1 MGVRFFFLLAA
12 ALMCNSLHAQQVET
26 SLDAS
31 TFLSGPPA
39 DTSVEYLKDYTQY
52 LWGKSVRNASG
63 WEYAAADINFQLTT
77 YTKAFSPYV
86 GLQIS
91 KDNTPSIY
99 RALEYVLTSGKKAIE
114 NIKTGFG
121 SSMPPY
127 ARFNEQSLV
136 PSMEKEYSTIS
147 SYPSSFAFMGWLT
160 ALTLVEICPDKQD
173 DILLRGYNFGMSSV
187 IAGYNWDSDIVSGRI
202 MACAQTVMLHSQSV
216 FKNMMTAAR
225 TEYAQK
231 TGITN
236 IIKSADSDA
245 SSFPNE
251 NLPHATRYLPEPP
264 SLESVSFS
272 YDLNQHIVNS
282 KKRATSEGK
291 TATADIDAS
300 TEYLSNIFS
309 SAFGKT
315 ISSTDTPLLYKL
327 ISRINQIGLPAY
339 NTAKD
344 KYMRVCPYVLLNQK
358 TSYEPDEESSKEK
371 GSYPSAHSAEG
382 WLVGMVLSEI
392 NAERAEQLLARAYKF
407 GQGRVITGY
416 NWQSD
421 VDAGRLVASTIYAYL
436 HACSDFLTLMELAKS
451 EYNGSTGISEKPTG
465 KDQRDTPYFKLDGTR
480 IEGSPSSAGIY
491 IQGNKKII
499 VK

>member
-77 YTKAFSPYV
+77 YTKAFTPYV

-216 FKNMMTAAR
+216 FKNMMTASKDWNHEYYQVSGFGCIIFSKRESASCDTISAR
-225 TEYAQK
+225 TA
-231 TGITN
+231 I
-236 IIKSADSDA
+236 
-245 SSFPNE
+245 
-251 NLPHATRYLPEPP
+251 
-264 SLESVSFS
+264 
-272 YDLNQHIVNS
+272 
-282 KKRATSEGK
+282 
-291 TATADIDAS
+291 
-300 TEYLSNIFS
+300 
-309 SAFGKT
+309 
-315 ISSTDTPLLYKL
+315 
-327 ISRINQIGLPAY
+327 
-339 NTAKD
+339 
-344 KYMRVCPYVLLNQK
+344 
-358 TSYEPDEESSKEK
+358 
-371 GSYPSAHSAEG
+371 
-382 WLVGMVLSEI
+382 
-392 NAERAEQLLARAYKF
+392 
-407 GQGRVITGY
+407 
-416 NWQSD
+416 
-421 VDAGRLVASTIYAYL
+421 
-436 HACSDFLTLMELAKS
+436 
-451 EYNGSTGISEKPTG
+451 
-465 KDQRDTPYFKLDGTR
+465 TR
-480 IEGSPSSAGIY
+480 IGI
-491 IQGNKKII
+491 
-499 VK
+499 VFV